1 MVKTAY
7 FLGIKAADVPPPTG
21 FVVPVTQAASSL
33 SKNHTTRTISFNSAT
48 RPTGDGPEVVDA
60 YKYYWRNGTDAFEEF
75 SLEEDF
81 QFEQIWT
88 DRIVTGVS

>member
-1 MVKTAY
+1 M
-7 FLGIKAADVPPPTG
+7 
-21 FVVPVTQAASSL
+21 
-33 SKNHTTRTISFNSAT
+33 
-48 RPTGDGPEVVDA
+48 VDA

-88 DRIVTGVS
+88 DRIVTGVPETCIAEFKCWSEATGSTYFLQRLMHTFSGGSSHKAIMQAIERFGKNVIPYLRD

>member
-1 MVKTAY
+1 M
-7 FLGIKAADVPPPTG
+7 
-21 FVVPVTQAASSL
+21 
-33 SKNHTTRTISFNSAT
+33 
-48 RPTGDGPEVVDA
+48 VDA

-88 DRIVTGVS
+88 DRIVTGVPETCIPEFKRWSEATGSTYFLPRLMHTHSGGSSHKAIMQAIERFGKNVIPYLRD